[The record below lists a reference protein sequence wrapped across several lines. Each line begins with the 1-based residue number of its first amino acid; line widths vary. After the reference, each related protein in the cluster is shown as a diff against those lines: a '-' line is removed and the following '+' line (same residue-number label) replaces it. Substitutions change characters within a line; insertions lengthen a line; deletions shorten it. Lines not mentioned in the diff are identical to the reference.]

1 MSPKGENMK
10 LTALLVTMMLCSG
23 LFSACGPK
31 EQAQAVSVPDVLVYQ
46 THPQDIPIHQEFVGQ
61 VYGFQD
67 IAIRARVEG
76 FLEGIHFQEGSRVR
90 RGDLLY
96 SIESQTYEENVAAMQ
111 SRVAEAQTMLVKAN
125 NDLARVRPLAEQNAL
140 SQRDLDSAVA
150 MQEASQAAVE
160 AAQANLR
167 AAQILLGYT
176 KVYAPISGLIG
187 KTKAKVGDFVGRSP
201 NPIILNAVSRIDTV
215 LVEFFITES
224 QYLFLSRRARLLED
238 QDVDEERRAQLGLI
252 LADGSLY
259 GPKGEVDFVDREVD
273 PTTGALLIQASFP
286 NPDEILRPGQFGR
299 IVAEV
304 AVIEGGIMIPQRC
317 IMELQGLFR
326 VYVVGE
332 NNGVMLR
339 DVRVGTTIRDF
350 RVILEGLEAG
360 EKIVYEG
367 LQKVRPGMS
376 VNPVIQDVAPV
387 GSEEK

>member
-1 MSPKGENMK
+1 MGIPEI
-10 LTALLVTMMLCSG
+10 
-23 LFSACGPK
+23 P
-31 EQAQAVSVPDVLVYQ
+31 VYE
-46 THPQDIPIHQEFVGQ
+46 TRSQDIPILQEFVGQ

-67 IAIRARVEG
+67 ISIRARVEG
-76 FLEGIHFQEGSRVR
+76 FLEGIHFQEGSRVE

-96 SIESQTYEENVAAMQ
+96 SIESQPYEENVAAMQ

-140 SQRDLDSAVA
+140 SQRDLDSAIA

-160 AAQANLR
+160 AAEANLR

-176 KVYAPISGLIG
+176 KVHAPISGLIG

-224 QYLFLSRRARLLED
+224 QYLYLSRRARLLD
-238 QDVDEERRAQLGLI
+238 DRDVDKERRAQLDLI

-273 PTTGALLIQASFP
+273 PTTGALLVQASFP
-286 NPDEILRPGQFGR
+286 NPDEILRPGQFAR
-299 IVAEV
+299 IVAEA

-317 IMELQGLFR
+317 IMELQGMFR
-326 VYVVGE
+326 VYVVGG
-332 NNGVMLR
+332 NNTVALR
-339 DVRVGTTIRDF
+339 DVAVGPTIRDF
-350 RVILEGLEAG
+350 RVILEGLAAG
-360 EKIVYEG
+360 EMIVYEG
-367 LQKVRPGMS
+367 LQKVRPGMA

-387 GSEEK
+387 GTEEK